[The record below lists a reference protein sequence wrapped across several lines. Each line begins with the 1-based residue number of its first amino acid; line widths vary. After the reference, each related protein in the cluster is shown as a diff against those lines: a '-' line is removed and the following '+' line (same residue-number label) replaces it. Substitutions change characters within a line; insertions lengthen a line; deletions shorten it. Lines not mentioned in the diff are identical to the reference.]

1 MKMNIELVDERGK
14 EERMPFLERQMVKED
29 SNV

>member
-1 MKMNIELVDERGK
+1 MNIELVDERDR
-14 EERMPFLERQMVKED
+14 EERMPFLERQMIKED

>member
-1 MKMNIELVDERGK
+1 MNIELVDERGK
-14 EERMPFLERQMVKED
+14 KERMPFLERQMVKED